1 MFKKTVNELFRCKGS
16 RLFVILMSVNYALS
30 CVMPALNGGF
40 VDFLVTNR
48 DPSRVVWFAAFVAS
62 IGISASFMSY
72 AMGVNVSR
80 VILEMT
86 TRLMGATCESFERG
100 PLEKGEQADSS
111 YTTQRVYADSNAVSS
126 FVVNN
131 FLTIGLNNV
140 LIVFI
145 FIILFSINPVFLALS
160 TCSLGAYFILFRV
173 LKKPLYNSS
182 LANKE
187 GLSKLFA
194 SVSGELSQLFDIK
207 CDGAYD
213 QSARTLKGIF
223 EGYYPIYMKAS
234 RVSNLA
240 TSSDGLIS
248 SVFRGA
254 LLVISGMEILNGRM
268 SIGEFT
274 MVNSYYSM
282 AFGCFKYYLNYF
294 KSYQDARASFDRLEA
309 LSEGAEDRG
318 TISVGHVESI
328 SLSNIA
334 YRYAGKPYLYR
345 DLSVEVERGKTYA
358 ITGPNGCGKSTFLKV
373 LLGLYSAG
381 GHRTLGSVPYEELDM
396 ETIRHDL
403 FAVCPQKLFIPNETV
418 EHYLERASIRGTGEH
433 LCELVPSFCRT
444 VESLKGKN
452 CRDLSGGEYRK
463 LRIIS
468 ALCRQPEVLVFDEP
482 TNDLDEESRREFTEY
497 VSRNPFNQLI
507 LVVSHDQDLILACDK
522 KLDLNFDSKDG
533 QC

>member
-40 VDFLVTNR
+40 VDFLVTNK
-48 DPSRVVWFAAFVAS
+48 DPSRVVWFAAFVAG

-86 TRLMGATCESFERG
+86 MRLMGATCESFERG
-100 PLEKGEQADSS
+100 PLEKGEQADPS

-131 FLTIGLNNV
+131 FLTIGLNIVLVV
-140 LIVFI
+140 LIC
-145 FIILFSINPVFLALS
+145 IILFSINPVFLVLS
-160 TCSLGAYFILFRV
+160 VCSLGAYFILFRA

-213 QSARTLKGIF
+213 QSARTLKGVF

-268 SIGEFT
+268 SLGEFT

-282 AFGCFKYYLNYF
+282 AFGCFKYFFELF
-294 KSYQDARASFDRLEA
+294 QIVSGRKGLVRPIGGSDGGRRGPRHPHGWARGEHIVVQHRVPIRGKA
-309 LSEGAEDRG
+309 LLVPRPLRGGGGRKNLCHYRAERMRKKHVSEGAPWTIFCWG
-318 TISVGHVESI
+318 TSGFGVG
-328 SLSNIA
+328 
-334 YRYAGKPYLYR
+334 
-345 DLSVEVERGKTYA
+345 A
-358 ITGPNGCGKSTFLKV
+358 I
-373 LLGLYSAG
+373 
-381 GHRTLGSVPYEELDM
+381 
-396 ETIRHDL
+396 
-403 FAVCPQKLFIPNETV
+403 
-418 EHYLERASIRGTGEH
+418 
-433 LCELVPSFCRT
+433 
-444 VESLKGKN
+444 
-452 CRDLSGGEYRK
+452 
-463 LRIIS
+463 
-468 ALCRQPEVLVFDEP
+468 
-482 TNDLDEESRREFTEY
+482 
-497 VSRNPFNQLI
+497 
-507 LVVSHDQDLILACDK
+507 
-522 KLDLNFDSKDG
+522 
-533 QC
+533 

>member
-1 MFKKTVNELFRCKGS
+1 MFKKTVHELFRCKGS
-16 RLFVILMSVNYALS
+16 RLFVILMLVNFALS

-48 DPSRVVWFAAFVAS
+48 DPSRVVWFAAFVAG

-86 TRLMGATCESFERG
+86 TRLMGTTCESFERG
-100 PLEKGEQADSS
+100 PLEKGEQADPS

-131 FLTIGLNNV
+131 FLTIGLNVVLVV
-140 LIVFI
+140 LIC
-145 FIILFSINPVFLALS
+145 IILFSINPVFLVLS
-160 TCSLGAYFILFRV
+160 ACSLVAYFTLFRA

-207 CDGAYD
+207 CDGAYN
-213 QSARTLKGIF
+213 QSARTLKGVF

-254 LLVISGMEILNGRM
+254 LLVISGMEILSGRM
-268 SIGEFT
+268 SLGEFT

-282 AFGCFKYYLNYF
+282 AFGCFKYFLNYF
-294 KSYQDARASFDRLEA
+294 KSYQDARASFDRLGA
-309 LSEGAEDRG
+309 LTEDAEDRG
-318 TISVGHVESI
+318 TLTVGHVESI

-345 DLSVEVERGKTYA
+345 DLSVEVEEGKTYA

-381 GHRTLGSVPYEELDM
+381 GHRALGSVPYEELDM
-396 ETIRHDL
+396 ETIRRDL

-418 EHYLERASIRGTGEH
+418 ENYLERTSIRGSNEN
-433 LCELVPSFCRT
+433 LRELVPSFYRT

-463 LRIIS
+463 LRIFA
-468 ALCRQPEVLVFDEP
+468 ALRRQPEVLVFDEP
-482 TNDLDEESRREFTEY
+482 TNDLDEESRREFTGY
-497 VSRNPFNQLI
+497 IHRNPFDQLI
-507 LVVSHDQDLILACDK
+507 LVVSHDQDLISACDR
-522 KLDLNFDSKDG
+522 KLDLDFDPKNG

>member
-16 RLFVILMSVNYALS
+16 QLFVILMSVNYALS

-131 FLTIGLNNV
+131 FLTIGLNII

-213 QSARTLKGIF
+213 QSARTLKGVF

-254 LLVISGMEILNGRM
+254 LLVISGMEILSGRM

-345 DLSVEVERGKTYA
+345 DLSVEVERGKP
-358 ITGPNGCGKSTFLKV
+358 IPLPG
-373 LLGLYSAG
+373 
-381 GHRTLGSVPYEELDM
+381 RTDAAKA
-396 ETIRHDL
+396 R
-403 FAVCPQKLFIPNETV
+403 F
-418 EHYLERASIRGTGEH
+418 
-433 LCELVPSFCRT
+433 
-444 VESLKGKN
+444 
-452 CRDLSGGEYRK
+452 
-463 LRIIS
+463 
-468 ALCRQPEVLVFDEP
+468 
-482 TNDLDEESRREFTEY
+482 
-497 VSRNPFNQLI
+497 
-507 LVVSHDQDLILACDK
+507 
-522 KLDLNFDSKDG
+522 
-533 QC
+533 

>member
-1 MFKKTVNELFRCKGS
+1 
-16 RLFVILMSVNYALS
+16 MSHKL
-30 CVMPALNGGF
+30 PK
-40 VDFLVTNR
+40 
-48 DPSRVVWFAAFVAS
+48 P
-62 IGISASFMSY
+62 
-72 AMGVNVSR
+72 
-80 VILEMT
+80 
-86 TRLMGATCESFERG
+86 
-100 PLEKGEQADSS
+100 
-111 YTTQRVYADSNAVSS
+111 
-126 FVVNN
+126 
-131 FLTIGLNNV
+131 
-140 LIVFI
+140 
-145 FIILFSINPVFLALS
+145 
-160 TCSLGAYFILFRV
+160 

-254 LLVISGMEILNGRM
+254 LLVISGMEILSGRM

-334 YRYAGKPYLYR
+334 YRYAEK
-345 DLSVEVERGKTYA
+345 
-358 ITGPNGCGKSTFLKV
+358 
-373 LLGLYSAG
+373 
-381 GHRTLGSVPYEELDM
+381 
-396 ETIRHDL
+396 
-403 FAVCPQKLFIPNETV
+403 
-418 EHYLERASIRGTGEH
+418 
-433 LCELVPSFCRT
+433 
-444 VESLKGKN
+444 
-452 CRDLSGGEYRK
+452 
-463 LRIIS
+463 
-468 ALCRQPEVLVFDEP
+468 
-482 TNDLDEESRREFTEY
+482 
-497 VSRNPFNQLI
+497 
-507 LVVSHDQDLILACDK
+507 
-522 KLDLNFDSKDG
+522 
-533 QC
+533 